1 MAEEFKILLGVD
13 LKEDSLNSIKNQLN
27 ALTDNTH
34 RIRIDIDNSRL
45 LKQIDHAKKELR
57 GLSGTKNNGIPLN
70 VNAKSL
76 EQSFNRVADIID
88 EIKIS
93 FGSLSKGDNM
103 KPLLNSINDI
113 STALSEVSKQFK
125 DLSSSF
131 NGFNLNLSVGGSKNP
146 IAANA
151 AYGQKARTD
160 TIPQLKAQSDYLQ
173 NLLGG
178 QEKIISQF
186 LKNMSQFNGVDMF
199 AKIQQMFGDME
210 DSNLSKQMEAYRQ
223 YIDYMKQLA
232 KINNV
237 PLDKFNSNFSKSADE
252 LIDATKKI
260 QTGEAETEESM
271 QKLQKI
277 FGGSGIDAEKLT
289 QQLDSIVE
297 KLEGIG
303 KAISDL
309 SSGISI
315 DGLTQSFNDLS
326 DTLERLISN
335 FEHFKNN
342 ISANFSNISDANA
355 QAAAEVKQQSDSSAS
370 TVVQNEKKKQDAIRQ
385 TQKLISDSAQK
396 SIENVSS
403 KRIGRYFEIDKSNS
417 NDFEKEM
424 RGLVNQ
430 WTNNKGNLVDLKIDT
445 RTSYDKDAQKNI
457 ERLHQAQVT
466 YNNELGETIKKTI
479 AWRKIGT
486 DIGSDGKENLVYGF
500 AEVAGQYSKTLGQTS
515 TQTDRFVKQQKQAVS
530 NLTNQINQLN
540 RAAND
545 QNAARPIKDSD
556 HLNAISSKYNEI
568 ISAIQKMADASSA
581 TFVDEQNNVKK
592 LISEYKSLVSEYKNA
607 ENVSTKMKGTD
618 FESGLKIAENDL
630 KKFKA
635 QAKDYPQITKT
646 INALD
651 EAIKTVGDASSLNK
665 FNDQLR
671 VARSELAKIK
681 AEVSADNRNEKVGIN
696 VSGLESKIEDLRKMS
711 PEIDKFETEID
722 GAKVSVTSLLN
733 ELKQVNTQG
742 DFSVVNAKFKAFT
755 DAAKASGIAVAK
767 TVESVAEIKEA
778 IKLGDLDKDSSNI
791 DTKFDKIENKTE
803 ELEKSMTEYKAA
815 LQAVK
820 DLQDSTDTDAIVN
833 AWNAYNLALEKVN
846 NQLKINKNEQDKVNE
861 SQKRARDAKVL
872 ESEKNTLLS
881 DADAWLASH
890 TAAAKQF
897 GSEIIELKAKIEA
910 CDNAGDLKVLKNS
923 LVDIK
928 NRARIA
934 GKDVMTL
941 GDRLKKQF
949 SQYGSYLSVS
959 SMFSYAEQA
968 LRAMYNNVVEIDT
981 AMTNLIKVTDETDAT
996 YNRFLLDAG
1005 KNAKEL
1011 GRSFSSFVEQT
1022 ANWAKMGFNID
1033 ESAELAKI
1041 SSIYA
1046 NVADVDDAT
1055 AVSDI
1060 VTAMKAFNIEATDSI
1075 TIIDQLNKL
1084 SNEFAVS
1091 AAGLGQGLSRAASTM
1106 AASGMDMEHT
1116 LALLT
1121 GIAEI
1126 TQSPEEAGN
1135 FLKVAVARIQG
1146 MKGELEELGE
1156 EVDESVDSI
1165 SKVQTQILNL
1175 THGKVNIF
1183 DSSGNFRDYYDIMQD
1198 IAGIVDE
1205 LESTERAQLYEI
1217 LFGKNRM
1224 NQGAAMIQAFQSGQI
1239 GKALDAAQNSTGS
1252 AYAEQEK
1259 WMESLEAKLGRLEAA
1274 FQSLSQTVLSSD
1286 LLGMGIDFIT
1296 GLVEALD
1303 LLIERFGLLGT
1314 VIAGIGL
1321 FKTGSGLLTLSK
1333 DIKSLGDVTTALG
1346 TIFPNLAKGIG
1357 VFTTALSNGTKGVGL
1372 LKAAFSGLWTVIKA
1386 HPIIAVI
1393 TAVAALG
1400 IGIYNL
1406 SKREEELAEK
1416 VEEVT
1421 SAYNEQKKTLKDNKN
1436 SLDGLISDYEE
1447 LSKGVDDLGKNV
1459 SLTDDE
1465 FSRYNEVTDQIAKM
1479 FPTLI
1484 QGYTDTGNAIL
1495 TCKGNVEE
1503 LTKAYNDQ
1511 IIAANNA
1518 ILGEGNSVFEDF
1530 KTAQRN
1536 FEYSDNSNKITY
1548 SSAMALDKILHSSD
1562 LDAAIDRYA
1571 PTGSTMMVEIVKALK
1586 DNGFEQFGG
1595 NWYNLWMDSESGHD
1609 FIKSCIQE
1617 NRVIAEAI
1625 VGDFNAQIEEK
1636 TKSMRSLAEAYVENV
1651 LLSDDYS
1658 DLSTTMYGVVS
1669 GITSQMDYEFFSQ
1682 FDSLQDLYDYLET
1695 LLGNFKSLDDDTGEK
1710 IEIYLDVKTKFN
1722 NNDCTIGEYVQAV
1735 NDVNDAISGLDE
1747 DTQKSIIISLGLED
1761 ADNTLEQYNALIQ
1774 GLESRG
1780 ISTDM
1785 ATEFANSL
1793 NASDFSI
1800 AVEMTPYLSKE
1811 YIETEFEKLQEG
1823 GSVDL
1828 SLRPTIDASELEKA
1842 GWEDAGE
1849 GIATVFTSTFA
1860 NKAADLG
1867 QEDGIAINFTPIIVD
1882 ENGNYIGCL
1891 SPDELEEYAMG
1902 VIEGTREDDLGLQIG
1917 AKFEGRDAI
1926 AEAESAAQY
1935 IHQLQDFYYTDFSNY
1950 GINDLIDVLYEYG
1963 RATQLI
1969 EPISFSD
1976 LIKEEDFSN
1985 RVDTYTE
1992 NVNKLR
1998 EASEAYVNGEFTNED
2013 FIELVKLFPE
2023 LAGHADDLDV
2033 AIDELLGTMGSDMVA
2048 YIYDQFGRLD
2058 TEEDCRQAENFAN
2071 ALLNLGETVGN
2082 TQFSINIDTEI
2093 DSMDS
2098 LFKAMDE
2105 SVSSVGLS
2113 TESIEALTERY
2124 KGLDISGL
2132 FEETANGIH
2141 LNARALAELEKEYE
2155 DQIKG
2160 GYEKELEDLQKEY
2173 DRLTEEILNC
2183 TDAAELA
2190 DLYAQQD
2197 GIVRQINDVSTLA
2210 SQYEGLTSAYH
2221 KWEKAQSNGSER
2233 DMYEGIISGR
2243 EELEEEMSR
2252 GWLDDASI
2260 AYLELLSGED
2270 LSTKPIDE
2278 QIKAYE
2284 RLYETIG
2291 DTGFNV
2297 WDFFTYDDDGNST
2310 SKGVYNF
2317 FETVRSEVGETAA
2330 WIDENGNYHFDFEAV
2345 GGDKVIAEALGISE
2359 EAVQILL
2366 RAAEDAGF
2374 EVNLES
2380 PLTEFADLK
2389 TSAEEAN
2396 EALKELGVTE
2406 YTFNFNTNELE
2417 SVNEQIAIAE
2427 EMLGKFKN
2435 EDGTVNLDI
2444 EGAEEAQLALT
2455 ALVVQKQQLSIPD
2468 IMYVDTTQA
2477 TTDIEN
2483 AIALL
2488 QDYRS
2493 EYNNFEIN
2501 ASIGADKTEAETNIQ
2516 AALTEI
2522 QGLSPEIKASLGL
2535 DDEAFQTAC
2544 DNVIANIEAGVTP
2557 NQEDLDIINT
2567 TISAITPEIMVEAG
2581 LDDSLIKKFQDT
2593 EHEAYGEVIWGNDTT
2608 EVDNY
2613 KETTQIAHGEVI
2625 WEDNTNG
2632 VGSSFTRFG
2641 GGGVASTNGGG
2652 GRNNVARV
2660 NGTTGKAYAK
2670 GNWSTKD
2677 SGVALGG
2684 ELGQEVIVRDGRF
2697 FTIGDNGAEFFK
2709 YERGDII
2716 FNHKQ
2721 SEELFKYGKVTSNG
2735 GRGKALNGGSA
2746 FVEGTAFEYGS
2757 YGNGPAQITI
2767 SGSVKKSNSNKGS
2780 SNKSSSDTA
2789 DEFKETF
2796 DWIEIAIDRLERA
2809 ISRLDTKA
2817 NSTYRS
2823 WSSRNKNL
2831 KKEISKVG
2839 EEIELQQ
2846 RGYDRYIQQ
2855 ANSVGL
2861 SESWAKKVR
2870 DGKVDIET
2878 ITDEELA
2885 NKIQEYQEW
2894 YEKALDCK
2902 DAIVELKET
2911 QAELYETAFNNIV
2924 TQYDGFLS
2932 VIEHE
2937 RNMLEEYI
2945 SQSEAS
2951 GYIVSTKYYDA
2962 LINVEK
2968 ANIEKLE
2975 KEKDA
2980 LLTSLEEA
2988 VNSGT
2993 IKPDSEAW
3001 YYYNAPLSGNRWRY
3015 SI

>member
-103 KPLLNSINDI
+103 KPLLSSINDI

-199 AKIQQMFGDME
+199 AKVQQMFGDME

-303 KAISDL
+303 KAIADL

-370 TVVQNEKKKQDAIRQ
+370 TVVQNEKKKQEAIRQ

-403 KRIGRYFEIDKSNS
+403 KRVGRYFEIDKSDS
-417 NDFEKEM
+417 NAFEKEM

-486 DIGSDGKENLVYGF
+486 DIGSDGKENPVYGF

-556 HLNAISSKYNEI
+556 HLDAISSKYNEI

-592 LISEYKSLVSEYKNA
+592 LISEYKSLVSEYKNV

-618 FESGLKIAENDL
+618 FESGLKIANSDL
-630 KKFKA
+630 EKLKA
-635 QAKDYPQITKT
+635 DAKDYPQI
-646 INALD
+646 A
-651 EAIKTVGDASSLNK
+651 EAIRKLDDEIKQVGDTSSLNK

-671 VARSELAKIK
+671 VTRAELAKIK
-681 AEVSADNRNEKVGIN
+681 AEVAADNRGKKVGIK
-696 VSGLESKIEDLRKMS
+696 VSGLESKIEDLRKIS
-711 PEIDKFETEID
+711 PEIDKFEAEID

-742 DFSVVNAKFKAFT
+742 DFSVVNAKFRAFT
-755 DAAKASGIAVAK
+755 DAAKKSGIDIAK
-767 TVESVAEIKEA
+767 VVESIAEIKDA

-820 DLQDSTDTDAIVN
+820 DLQDSTDSDAIVN
-833 AWNAYNLALEKVN
+833 AWNAYNLALIKVN

-861 SQKRARDAKVL
+861 SQKRAREAKVL

-1060 VTAMKAFNIEATDSI
+1060 VTAMKAFNIEAADSI

-1286 LLGMGIDFIT
+1286 LLGMAIDFIT

-1303 LLIERFGLLGT
+1303 LLIEKVGVLNT
-1314 VIAGIGL
+1314 VVAGISIGKVLKNITSVSKAVGGL
-1321 FKTGSGLLTLSK
+1321 S
-1333 DIKSLGDVTTALG
+1333 SLGDATSLLSLA
-1346 TIFPNLAKGIG
+1346 FPNLAKGIG
-1357 VFTTALSNGTKGVGL
+1357 VFTTTLSNGTKGVGL

-1386 HPIIAVI
+1386 HPIIATVSAI
-1393 TAVAALG
+1393 ALAVKIFDAIHVSAEEATEAMEESFEEYDTAKQKVADINTELETTEDRIRELQAKGGLTFVEQQELE
-1400 IGIYNL
+1400 NL
-1406 SKREEELAEK
+1406 REATELLQIQADLAKREETQKAKEAAE
-1416 VEEVT
+1416 
-1421 SAYNEQKKTLKDNKN
+1421 SAVYAYKKNFRYDISKDATDEYEYNADIFGNN
-1436 SLDGLISDYEE
+1436 AGLITDESNISAMIAGVRQFKELRDSVEVGSEDWEYYNGIIEE
-1447 LSKGVDDLGKNV
+1447 TTNSIWEQTSILVGYKEKL
-1459 SLTDDE
+1459 E
-1465 FSRYNEVTDQIAKM
+1465 AI
-1479 FPTLI
+1479 PT
-1484 QGYTDTGNAIL
+1484 
-1495 TCKGNVEE
+1495 EE
-1503 LTKAYNDQ
+1503 LTQEQRDLLGVLDDTIEYIYKELDPAKWDQ
-1511 IIAANNA
+1511 
-1518 ILGEGNSVFEDF
+1518 
-1530 KTAQRN
+1530 
-1536 FEYSDNSNKITY
+1536 
-1548 SSAMALDKILHSSD
+1548 M
-1562 LDAAIDRYA
+1562 
-1571 PTGSTMMVEIVKALK
+1571 
-1586 DNGFEQFGG
+1586 
-1595 NWYNLWMDSESGHD
+1595 
-1609 FIKSCIQE
+1609 
-1617 NRVIAEAI
+1617 
-1625 VGDFNAQIEEK
+1625 
-1636 TKSMRSLAEAYVENV
+1636 
-1651 LLSDDYS
+1651 
-1658 DLSTTMYGVVS
+1658 
-1669 GITSQMDYEFFSQ
+1669 Q
-1682 FDSLQDLYDYLET
+1682 FDDIF
-1695 LLGNFKSLDDDTGEK
+1695 NGE
-1710 IEIYLDVKTKFN
+1710 
-1722 NNDCTIGEYVQAV
+1722 
-1735 NDVNDAISGLDE
+1735 
-1747 DTQKSIIISLGLED
+1747 
-1761 ADNTLEQYNALIQ
+1761 
-1774 GLESRG
+1774 
-1780 ISTDM
+1780 
-1785 ATEFANSL
+1785 EFANAKKELINIAAANKTVGISVDDIIKKYPEL
-1793 NASDFSI
+1793 VKAITEAGFEVQDLVGYINSEAGVVNIDGIIENVKTAYRETGVQNETTTDPIGEIAAFNAWINNLSD
-1800 AVEMTPYLSKE
+1800 EEKE
-1811 YIETEFEKLQEG
+1811 IVYTISCNPESAYYTLQEWQ
-1823 GSVDL
+1823 
-1828 SLRPTIDASELEKA
+1828 DA
-1842 GWEDAGE
+1842 
-1849 GIATVFTSTFA
+1849 V
-1860 NKAADLG
+1860 
-1867 QEDGIAINFTPIIVD
+1867 
-1882 ENGNYIGCL
+1882 
-1891 SPDELEEYAMG
+1891 
-1902 VIEGTREDDLGLQIG
+1902 
-1917 AKFEGRDAI
+1917 
-1926 AEAESAAQY
+1926 
-1935 IHQLQDFYYTDFSNY
+1935 SNY
-1950 GINDLIDVLYEYG
+1950 
-1963 RATQLI
+1963 
-1969 EPISFSD
+1969 EPPEEAKISFSD

-1985 RVDTYTE
+1985 KVDTYIE
-1992 NVNKLR
+1992 NFNKLQ
-1998 EASEAYVNGEFTNED
+1998 EASEAYANGELTNED
-2013 FIELVKLFPE
+2013 LLELIDLFPE
-2023 LAGHADDLDV
+2023 LAGRTDDLDV
-2033 AIDELLGTMGSDMVA
+2033 AIDELLATMDSDMVS
-2048 YIYDQFGRLD
+2048 YFNDQFGRLD
-2058 TEEDCRQAENFAN
+2058 TGKDCIQLQNFIN
-2071 ALLNLGETVGN
+2071 TVLNLGETVGN
-2082 TQFSINIDTEI
+2082 TQFSIDIDTETK
-2093 DSMDS
+2093 SMED
-2098 LFKAMDE
+2098 LFNAMDE
-2105 SVSSVGLS
+2105 SVSSTGL
-2113 TESIEALTERY
+2113 TAESIEALKERY
-2124 KGLDISGL
+2124 QDLEEYNPARL
-2132 FEETANGIH
+2132 FEETTNGIR
-2141 LNARALAELEKEYE
+2141 LNTTELGKLEKAYE
-2155 DQIKG
+2155 SQIKS
-2160 GYEKELEDLQKEY
+2160 GYDKELETLKEQY
-2173 DRLTEEILNC
+2173 EGLSDEISNC
-2183 TDAAELA
+2183 TDATRLAE
-2190 DLYAQQD
+2190 LYAQQD
-2197 GIVRQINDVSTLA
+2197 DIVNQINDIATLA

-2221 KWEKAQSNGSER
+2221 KWEEAQSNGSDR

-2297 WDFFTYDDDGNST
+2297 WDFFTVNDDGKST
-2310 SKGVYNF
+2310 DKGVYNF
-2317 FETVRSEVGETAA
+2317 FDAVYSEVGELAA

-2396 EALKELGVTE
+2396 EALKELGATGH
-2406 YTFNFNTNELE
+2406 TFNFNTNDIE
-2417 SVNEQIAIAE
+2417 SANEQIAIAE

-2435 EDGTVNLDI
+2435 EDGTVNLGI
-2444 EGAEEAQLALT
+2444 EGAEEAQLVLT
-2455 ALVVQKQQLSIPD
+2455 ALIVQRQQLSTPV
-2468 IMYVDTTQA
+2468 IMSVNINSEQA
-2477 TTDIEN
+2477 ETELEKTIV
-2483 AIALL
+2483 AL
-2488 QDYRS
+2488 QNYQS
-2493 EYNNFEIN
+2493 NYNNLEIN
-2501 ASIGADKTEAETNIQ
+2501 AAVGADTTEAETNIQ
-2516 AALTEI
+2516 TAIQEVDPEVLVQLGISEDNTEFWTALET
-2522 QGLSPEIKASLGL
+2522 IKNTPI
-2535 DDEAFQTAC
+2535 D
-2544 DNVIANIEAGVTP
+2544 AGVNIP
-2557 NQEDLDIINT
+2557 QEALDT
-2567 TISAITPEIMVEAG
+2567 VVATIKGITPEMMVTAG
-2581 LDDSLIKKFQDT
+2581 LNPELIENYQYDRVATVTYNYNKD
-2593 EHEAYGEVIWGNDTT
+2593 
-2608 EVDNY
+2608 EVDNWNFDRRANIY
-2613 KETTQIAHGEVI
+2613 YNPVVTGTVPISNPTYSRTPVAIAK
-2625 WEDNTNG
+2625 
-2632 VGSSFTRFG
+2632 
-2641 GGGVASTNGGG
+2641 
-2652 GRNNVARV
+2652 V
-2660 NGTTGKAYAK
+2660 NGTAYAQGTVGK
-2670 GNWSTKD
+2670 SYKQGDWDTKD

-2684 ELGQEVIVRDGRF
+2684 ELGQEVVVRDGRF

-2757 YGNGPAQITI
+2757 YGNGGSRITI
-2767 SGSVKKSNSNKGS
+2767 SGSVKKTSKKGS
-2780 SNKSSSDTA
+2780 SDSNADTA

-2839 EEIELQQ
+2839 EEIDLQQ
-2846 RGYDRYIQQ
+2846 RAYDRYMKQ
-2855 ANSVGL
+2855 ADSVGL
-2861 SESWAKKVR
+2861 DESWAKLVR
-2870 DGKVDIET
+2870 EGKVDIST
-2878 ITDEELA
+2878 ITDEDLS
-2885 NKIQEYQEW
+2885 NKISEYQEW
-2894 YEKALDCK
+2894 VDKAYDAR
-2902 DAIVELKET
+2902 DAIVELQET
-2911 QAELYETAFNNIV
+2911 ESELYQQAFDHIV

-2975 KEKDA
+2975 KEKNA
-2980 LLTSLEEA
+2980 LLASLEEA